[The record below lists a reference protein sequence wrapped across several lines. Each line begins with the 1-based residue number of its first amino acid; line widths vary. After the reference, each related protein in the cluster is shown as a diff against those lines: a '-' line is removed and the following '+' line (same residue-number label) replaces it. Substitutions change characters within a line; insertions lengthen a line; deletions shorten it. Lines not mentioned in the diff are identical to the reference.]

1 MDTEGP
7 FKIVETSTNSV
18 LKYDLLGATGLSNKK
33 IQTAFNLSSL
43 TSVQIKVNFESDGD
57 WPMNYRSYKKGA
69 INIHFSNKDS

>member
-33 IQTAFNLSSL
+33 
-43 TSVQIKVNFESDGD
+43 V
-57 WPMNYRSYKKGA
+57 
-69 INIHFSNKDS
+69 